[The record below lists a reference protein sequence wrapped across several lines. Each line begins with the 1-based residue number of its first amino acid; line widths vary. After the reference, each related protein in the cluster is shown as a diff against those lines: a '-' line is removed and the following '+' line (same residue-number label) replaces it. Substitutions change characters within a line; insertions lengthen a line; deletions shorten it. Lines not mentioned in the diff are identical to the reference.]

1 MEKESSTEWSF
12 MESNCCGKFG
22 GGANKAPIRNIDG
35 HATSMFAK
43 ALVRIFVSV
52 VCLCVC
58 LLLFVVVALLVT
70 AVGTMYRSFFFLWC
84 GRSRSKARSLH
95 ENKLLSRKLQHGH
108 RWSHANWQIMTTK
121 HKRPTTKGQDAD
133 PPARFASHHHKDS
146 KTNSERGKSRT
157 ETTTEDLPRTQ
168 W

>member
-52 VCLCVC
+52 ACLCVC

-70 AVGTMYRSFFFLWC
+70 AVGTMYRSFFSSGVADHALRLGPYMRISYYRENFNMDTG
-84 GRSRSKARSLH
+84 GRMR
-95 ENKLLSRKLQHGH
+95 
-108 RWSHANWQIMTTK
+108 I
-121 HKRPTTKGQDAD
+121 
-133 PPARFASHHHKDS
+133 
-146 KTNSERGKSRT
+146 GKS
-157 ETTTEDLPRTQ
+157 
-168 W
+168 

>member
-22 GGANKAPIRNIDG
+22 GGANNAPIRNIDG

-52 VCLCVC
+52 ACLCVC

-70 AVGTMYRSFFFLWC
+70 AVGTMYRFFFFPLVWPIT
-84 GRSRSKARSLH
+84 L
-95 ENKLLSRKLQHGH
+95 
-108 RWSHANWQIMTTK
+108 
-121 HKRPTTKGQDAD
+121 
-133 PPARFASHHHKDS
+133 
-146 KTNSERGKSRT
+146 
-157 ETTTEDLPRTQ
+157 
-168 W
+168 